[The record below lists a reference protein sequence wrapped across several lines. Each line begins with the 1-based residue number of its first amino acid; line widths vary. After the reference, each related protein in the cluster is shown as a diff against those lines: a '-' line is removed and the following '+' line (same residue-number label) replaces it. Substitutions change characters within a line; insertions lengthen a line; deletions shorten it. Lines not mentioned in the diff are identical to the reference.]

1 MLTIQEDS
9 LNWALNHSI
18 KYGDTDVFPI
28 PFEYE
33 AIRHDWD
40 NIKGF
45 LIDQDLLNWKI
56 RPLRVLLSPKAKY
69 GFRFVTQLDPLDFI
83 VFASVVKEIANDV
96 EARRVPVDQNR
107 VFSYRVNIDNTGQ
120 LFGREI
126 GYRNFLSQC
135 TAILNSNLGYSHV
148 ATTDIADFY
157 CRIYSHRLENA
168 LNSATTKTNH
178 VKTIK
183 NLLSG
188 WNGTESF
195 GIPVGNA
202 PSRLL
207 AEITLAD
214 IDEAL
219 LANGIE
225 YVRYNDDY
233 RIFAKSY
240 TEAYRHIA
248 FLADVLYR
256 NHGLALQPQKTDI
269 FTEEKFRQRFLIT
282 PAEREINSLHER
294 FENLIGE
301 LGIND
306 WYEEIDYD
314 ALEPEQ
320 QEVIDALNLVEL
332 FQEEVRKNE
341 EPDLPLLKFILR
353 RLSQLGDDSLV
364 EDIFANIENILPII
378 PDVVGYLNNLRYLNE
393 EQKRNIG
400 ERVLTLLDNS
410 ILSEL
415 AFHRMWILDLFTHS
429 REWDN
434 ENRFFGMYASEADS
448 SIKRKLILAM
458 GRSSQRHY
466 FQSQWRSLFD
476 HPHWPRRALI
486 AGASCMPADAR
497 RHWFRSIEPRLD
509 LLELAVMRW
518 VRQNP
523 FN

>member
-1 MLTIQEDS
+1 MLTIQEPS
-9 LNWALNHSI
+9 LDWALNHALRF
-18 KYGDTDVFPI
+18 GDTDVFPT

-33 AIRHDWD
+33 AIQHDWD
-40 NIKGF
+40 NIKQF
-45 LIDQDLLNWKI
+45 ILNQNLLCWGV
-56 RPLRVLLSPKAKY
+56 RPLRVQLSPKAKY
-69 GFRFVTQLDPLDFI
+69 GFRFITQLDPIDFI
-83 VFASVVKEIANDV
+83 VFASVVREIANDV
-96 EARRVPVDQNR
+96 EPRRVPVAQNR
-107 VFSYRVNIDNTGQ
+107 VFSYRVEIDNNGQ
-120 LFGREI
+120 LFGRDV
-126 GYRNFLSQC
+126 GYRNFLYQC
-135 TAILNSNLGYSHV
+135 DQILNINHGYTHV

-157 CRIYSHRLENA
+157 SRIYLHRLENA
-168 LNSATTKTNH
+168 LNSATNKTNH
-178 VKTIK
+178 VRTIM

-214 IDEAL
+214 VDEAL

-233 RIFAKSY
+233 RIFATSY
-240 TEAYRHIA
+240 TESYRHIA
-248 FLADVLYR
+248 FLADILYR
-256 NHGLALQPQKTDI
+256 NHGLALQPQKTGI
-269 FTEEKFRQRFLIT
+269 YTEERFREKFLIT
-282 PAEREINSLHER
+282 PAEREINSLHDQ
-294 FENLIGE
+294 FENIIDV
-301 LGIND
+301 LGLED
-306 WYEEIDYD
+306 WYEQIDYD
-314 ALEPEQ
+314 ELEPEQ
-320 QEVIDALNLVEL
+320 QEVIDALNLSDL
-332 FQEEVRKNE
+332 FQEEIRNND
-341 EPDLPLLKFILR
+341 EPDLPLLRFILR
-353 RLSQLGDDSLV
+353 RLSQLSDDALV
-364 EDIFANIENILPII
+364 EDIFNNIEIIFPVI
-378 PDVVGYLNNLRYLNE
+378 PDVVGYLRSLRYLDE
-393 EQKRNIG
+393 GQKRAIG
-400 ERVLTLLDNS
+400 ERALNLLDNS

-434 ENRFFGMYASEADS
+434 ENRFFGMYASAADS

-458 GRSSQRHY
+458 GRSAQRHY

>member
-1 MLTIQEDS
+1 MLTIQEQS
-9 LNWALNHSI
+9 LDWALNHALR
-18 KYGDTDVFPI
+18 YGDTDVFPT

-33 AIRHDWD
+33 AIQHDWD
-40 NIKGF
+40 NIKQF
-45 LIDQDLLNWKI
+45 IMEQNLLNWKV

-69 GFRFVTQLDPLDFI
+69 GFRFITQLDPLDFV
-83 VFASVVKEIANDV
+83 VFASVIKEIANDI
-96 EARRVPVDQNR
+96 ESRRIPVNEKR
-107 VFSYRVNIDNTGQ
+107 VFSYRVDIDNNGQ
-120 LFGREI
+120 LFGRAV
-126 GYRNFLSQC
+126 GYRDFLSQC
-135 TAILNSNLGYSHV
+135 NEILANNPGYSYV

-157 CRIYSHRLENA
+157 SRIYIHRLKNA
-168 LNSATTKTNH
+168 LNSATTRASH
-178 VKTIK
+178 VGTIM

-188 WNGTESF
+188 WNGTETF

-207 AEITLAD
+207 AEITLSD
-214 IDEAL
+214 VDEAL

-225 YVRYNDDY
+225 YIRYNDDY
-233 RIFAKSY
+233 RIFATDY

-248 FLADVLYR
+248 FLADILYR
-256 NHGLALQPQKTDI
+256 NHGLSLQPQKTGI
-269 FTEEKFRQRFLIT
+269 YTAERFRKRFLIT

-294 FENLIGE
+294 FEQLIDEIG
-301 LGIND
+301 LND
-306 WYEEIDYD
+306 WYEQIDYD
-314 ALEPEQ
+314 ELEPEQ
-320 QEVIDALNLVEL
+320 QEAIDALNLVEL
-332 FQEEVRKNE
+332 FQEEVRKND
-341 EPDLPLLKFILR
+341 EPDIPLLKFILH

-364 EDIFANIENILPII
+364 DDIFNNIENILPVI
-378 PDVVGYLNNLRYLNE
+378 PDAVGYLGSLRYLNE
-393 EQKRNIG
+393 EQKKGIG
-400 ERVLTLLDNS
+400 ERVLKLLEHS

-434 ENRFFGMYASEADS
+434 ENQFFSMYASEADS

-458 GRSSQRHY
+458 GRASQRHY

-486 AGASCMPADAR
+486 AGASCMPPDAR
-497 RHWFRSIEPRLD
+497 RHWFRSIEPSLD

-518 VRQNP
+518 ARQNP

>member
-1 MLTIQEDS
+1 MLTIQDHS
-9 LNWALNHSI
+9 LDWALNHALRF
-18 KYGDTDVFPI
+18 GDTDVFPT

-33 AIRHDWD
+33 AIQHDWD
-40 NIKGF
+40 NIKQF
-45 LIDQDLLNWKI
+45 IISQDLLCWSV

-69 GFRFVTQLDPLDFI
+69 GFRFITQLDPIDFI
-83 VFASVVKEIANDV
+83 VFASVIREIANDV
-96 EARRVPVDQNR
+96 EVRRVPVNHNR
-107 VFSYRVNIDNTGQ
+107 VFSYRVDFDNNGQ
-120 LFGREI
+120 LFSRDV
-126 GYRNFLSQC
+126 GYRNFLFQC
-135 TAILNSNLGYSHV
+135 NEILNNNALYTHV

-157 CRIYSHRLENA
+157 SRIYLHRLENA
-168 LNSATTKTNH
+168 LNSATNRTNH
-178 VKTIK
+178 VKAIM

-214 IDEAL
+214 VDEAL

-248 FLADVLYR
+248 FLADILYR
-256 NHGLALQPQKTDI
+256 NHGLALQPQKTGI
-269 FTEEKFRQRFLIT
+269 YSEERFRKKFLIS
-282 PAEREINSLHER
+282 PAEREINSLHEK
-294 FENLIGE
+294 FENIIDE
-301 LGIND
+301 LGIED
-306 WYEEIDYD
+306 WYEQIDYD
-314 ALEPEQ
+314 ELKPEQ
-320 QEVIDALNLVEL
+320 QEAIDALNLSGL
-332 FQEEVRKNE
+332 FQEEIRDNH
-341 EPDLPLLKFILR
+341 EPDFPLLKFILR
-353 RLSQLGDDSLV
+353 RLSQLGDDALV
-364 EDIFANIENILPII
+364 EDIFNHIENILPVI
-378 PDVVGYLNNLRYLNE
+378 PDVVDYLRGLRYLNE
-393 EQKRNIG
+393 EQKGAIG
-400 ERVLTLLDNS
+400 QRALNLLDNS

-434 ENRFFGMYASEADS
+434 ENRFFGMYASEADP

-486 AGASCMPADAR
+486 AGASCMPTDAR

-509 LLELAVMRW
+509 VLELAVMRW

-523 FN
+523 FS